1 MSAVTTHLELLR
13 ISTAGSV
20 DDGKSTLIGRLLYD
34 SKAIPEDQYEA
45 IQRASDPGQ
54 TINLA
59 LLTDGLRAER
69 EQQITIDVA
78 YRYFATDKRRF
89 IIADTPGHA
98 QYTRNM
104 VTGASTADLA
114 IILVDARKGLLPQ
127 SKRHAVVAALLG
139 VPHIVLAVN
148 KMDLVG
154 FDESIFKR
162 IISEFEAFLG
172 ELDVERLTTIPISA
186 LEGDNVVTK
195 SERMPW
201 YHGRPLL
208 EFLETVPHVTR
219 LPDAPFRFPVQCVIR
234 PNQDFRG
241 FAGTVVSGKVRVGD
255 AVVSLPSGKTS
266 RIKEIVLPE
275 GPAQIAG
282 TEDAATL
289 VLEDEV
295 DTSRGDLLAHPNTA
309 PETSS
314 RFEAMVCWMG
324 EKPLKVGRWYVL
336 AHATRQLYA
345 RVTATQY
352 HLDVET
358 LNHEPADTLNLN
370 ELGSVVIETAQP
382 LVIDTYKD
390 NRSMGGLILIDPD
403 TNVPVAGGMISRVKT
418 TEEAQVVAL
427 KESYRDLCERR
438 HGHSGCVILLTGVD
452 SFNLRTFALTLEKE
466 LVDAG
471 FRTAL
476 LTRDLFAGVGQ
487 SFVAGV
493 LHAAPLM
500 VHHGLVTLCVAC
512 ESDGEA
518 PAEWIAGLTSY
529 QAVKINLNR
538 EADIREAL
546 QRILNLAR
554 PLPGL

>member
-1 MSAVTTHLELLR
+1 MPVARANLELLR
-13 ISTAGSV
+13 LSTAGSV
-20 DDGKSTLIGRLLYD
+20 DDGKSTLIGRLLFD

-45 IQRASDPGQ
+45 IQRVSEPGQ
-54 TINLA
+54 SINLA

-78 YRYFATDKRRF
+78 YRYFATEKRRF

-114 IILVDARKGLLPQ
+114 IILIDARKGLLPQ

-154 FDESIFKR
+154 FERAVFDR
-162 IISEFEAFLG
+162 IVSEFEAFLSVLG
-172 ELDVERLTTIPISA
+172 VEHLTTIPISA
-186 LEGDNVVTK
+186 LEGDNVVMP
-195 SERMPW
+195 SENMPW
-201 YHGRPLL
+201 YKGMPLL
-208 EFLETVPHVTR
+208 EFLETVPSVSR

-241 FAGTVVSGKVRVGD
+241 FAGTVVSGQIRRGD

-266 RIKEIVLPE
+266 RVKELVSPE
-275 GPAQIAG
+275 GSVEIAH
-282 TEDAATL
+282 TEDAITI

-309 PETSS
+309 PTISN
-314 RFEAMVCWMG
+314 RFETMVCWMG
-324 EKPLKVGRWYVL
+324 EKPLKIGRWYIL

-345 RVTATQY
+345 RVVSTEY
-352 HLDVET
+352 HLDVES
-358 LNHEPADTLNLN
+358 LQHEPATTLHLN
-370 ELGSVVIETAQP
+370 ELGSVILETAQP

-403 TNVPVAGGMISRVKT
+403 TNVPVAGGMISKVSVEEESRASRVT
-418 TEEAQVVAL
+418 
-427 KESYRDLCERR
+427 ESYRELSERR
-438 HGHSGCVILLTGVD
+438 NGHDALLAVLTGVD
-452 SFNLRTFALTLEKE
+452 SFNLDRFARKLESE
-466 LVDAG
+466 LVEAG

-476 LTRDLFAGVGQ
+476 LNRELFAEVGQ
-487 SFVAGV
+487 SFASGV
-493 LHAAPLM
+493 LQVGPVM
-500 VHHGLVTLCVAC
+500 VQLGLVTLCVSS
-512 ESDGEA
+512 ESDGV
-518 PAEWIAGLTSY
+518 PAEWDGLNSLNPL
-529 QAVKINLNR
+529 KIDLNR
-538 EADIREAL
+538 EADIQDAF
-546 QRILNLAR
+546 QRLLNVAR
-554 PLPGL
+554 PLPGI